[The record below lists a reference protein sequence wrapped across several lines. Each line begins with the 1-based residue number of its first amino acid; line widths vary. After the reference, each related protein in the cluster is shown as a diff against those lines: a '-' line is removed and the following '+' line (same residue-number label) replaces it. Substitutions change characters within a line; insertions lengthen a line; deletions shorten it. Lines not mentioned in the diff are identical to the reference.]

1 MADARDRVDESHHTE
16 SRDRRRPGRIENA
29 SPHLVPLLRQQSA
42 GSGTEAPTDLGS
54 GDGSA
59 ESCEDD
65 GIAASRGIVVGG
77 IIGLQCGAPLRPLY
91 AWSLEGCTAKAAV
104 PARRARRGHR
114 PQPGTSTTR

>member
-77 IIGLQCGAPLRPLY
+77 IIGAAMWGAI
-91 AWSLEGCTAKAAV
+91 AAAV
-104 PARRARRGHR
+104 CLVLRRVHG
-114 PQPGTSTTR
+114 